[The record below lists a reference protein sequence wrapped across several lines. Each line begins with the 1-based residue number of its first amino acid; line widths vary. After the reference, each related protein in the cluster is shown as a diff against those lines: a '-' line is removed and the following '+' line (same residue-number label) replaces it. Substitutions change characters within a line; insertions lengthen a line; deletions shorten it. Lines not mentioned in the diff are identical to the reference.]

1 MRAVVAD
8 DYGAPVGL
16 DGARESHYSV
26 MKWQAQCDVGRESF
40 FRWNWKRIPMP
51 NPTEPALSVVVPVYN
66 EVDNLREL
74 CRQILAVAEA
84 EAIRLEVI
92 LVNDGSTDGSREL
105 LDELA
110 AQDTRIKVVHFVRN
124 YGQTAAMSAGFKLA
138 RGRIVVTLDADLQN
152 DPADIP
158 ALLRRLDEGYDV
170 VCGWRK
176 NRKDPL
182 LTRKIPSIIANKII
196 SVTSKVPL
204 HDYGCT
210 LRAYRREFL
219 EDLPLYG
226 EMHRFIPIYVTW
238 AGARLTEMPV
248 HHRPRTRGRSKYG
261 LSRVFKVMLDLVTV
275 KFLRDYYVNPIYF
288 FGYFGFLL
296 GFLGVLSIG
305 AAVFMKVYYGTWMH
319 KNPFV
324 IFSVMF
330 FIMALVMFSMGL
342 ITEVLIRMNF
352 EIQKKPP
359 YKVLQMVNFDPDRE
373 RVARPIHVEPPPAG
387 GTR

>member
-1 MRAVVAD
+1 MQSA
-8 DYGAPVGL
+8 
-16 DGARESHYSV
+16 
-26 MKWQAQCDVGRESF
+26 
-40 FRWNWKRIPMP
+40 
-51 NPTEPALSVVVPVYN
+51 TEPTLSVVVPVFN
-66 EVDNLREL
+66 EVDNLDEL
-74 CRQILAVAEA
+74 CRRIVEVADREGIDF
-84 EAIRLEVI
+84 ELI
-92 LVNDGSTDGSREL
+92 LVNDGSTDGSRER
-105 LDELA
+105 LDVLA
-110 AQDTRIKVVHFVRN
+110 AADARIKVVHFVRN

-158 ALLRRLDEGYDV
+158 ALLERLDQGYDV

-176 NRKDPL
+176 DRKDPF
-182 LTRKIPSIIANKII
+182 LTRTLPSWVANKII

-248 HHRPRTRGRSKYG
+248 SHHPRTRGRSKYG
-261 LSRVFKVMLDLVTV
+261 LSRVFKVLLDLVTV

-296 GFLGVLSIG
+296 GFLGVASIS
-305 AAVFMKVYYGTWMH
+305 AAVFMKVHYGTWMH

-359 YKVLQMVNFDPDRE
+359 YKVMRMINFDPERE
-373 RVARPIHVEPPPAG
+373 AATGAVHPSPAMRSAREQ
-387 GTR
+387 